1 MHSRFGRRSASAL
14 ILAVL
19 LVLLTA
25 ALVACGSE
33 STETTDASDAA
44 TGGTSAQT
52 NAVTTG
58 EAGNSTT
65 AGESQGEP
73 QELLVSAAAGLK
85 NAFTEIGTEFDKA
98 NNAKTVLNFAAA
110 GTLQRQIEGGAS
122 ADVFASADPKQ
133 MNALLDGDLVDAASV
148 KTFASNDIVLVVP
161 ADSTLGIA
169 GFEDLAKADV
179 KKVATGNPD
188 VMPLGAATLK
198 ILPALNIEDSV
209 KPKLIYAET
218 VNQTLQYVSSGEVEA
233 GLLWTSEALAGGD
246 KVKTVATADP
256 DWYGGRPKFV
266 IGTVSASQVKALDQA
281 FIDFVLGPQ
290 GQAILEKHGFLEPEQ
305 A

>member
-1 MHSRFGRRSASAL
+1 MHNRFGRRSASVL
-14 ILAVL
+14 MLAVL
-19 LVLLTA
+19 LVVLAA

-33 STETTDASDAA
+33 STETTDTSGAA
-44 TGGTSAQT
+44 GDTSAQT
-52 NAVTTG
+52 NAVTAG
-58 EAGNSTT
+58 EAGSSTT
-65 AGESQGEP
+65 VGAHQGDP

-85 NAFTEIGTEFDKA
+85 NAFTEIGAEFDKA
-98 NNAKTVLNFAAA
+98 NNTKTVFNFAAA

-133 MNALLDGDLVDAASV
+133 MNALLDADLVDAVSV

-161 ADSTLGIA
+161 ANSTLGIA

-198 ILPALNIEDSV
+198 ILPALHIEDSV

-246 KVKTVATADP
+246 KVKTVATAAP

-266 IGTVSASQVKALDQA
+266 IGTVSASKLKTLDQA

-305 A
+305 AR